1 MSSETQTVSVPHL
14 GNSRIGYR
22 FGKPY
27 DPSLPTLVLS
37 NSFSTSAELFRP
49 QFADA
54 ELGRVAVSAG
64 AAPAAIFSRDKAQ
77 GTRCSRAP

>member
-37 NSFSTSAELFRP
+37 N
-49 QFADA
+49 
-54 ELGRVAVSAG
+54 
-64 AAPAAIFSRDKAQ
+64 
-77 GTRCSRAP
+77 